1 MKTLKEIYEE
11 KRDIRESEIPE
22 IWRESFNQFMF
33 GQTCSVETNEDG
45 SIKEFIY
52 YAGDFRR
59 WYYQNEKVIERDI
72 KIDKII
78 SNEKEKENENGIS

>member
-1 MKTLKEIYEE
+1 MMNLKELFEA

-52 YAGDFRR
+52 YVCDFRI
-59 WYYQNEKVIERDI
+59 WYNQNREAIERDI
-72 KIDKII
+72 KIDETLK
-78 SNEKEKENENGIS
+78 